1 MRTDQPVVAFGGSY
15 GGMLAAWLRMKY
27 PASVQGAIAASAPIL
42 AFGKEYNSNSFWQVV
57 TRDATPAA
65 GAAPGCDTAVRST
78 WPVIDTY
85 GATDAG
91 QHYKYSFIFFFYPF
105 VHHSVQPDDTDG
117 GGAAMLRERGAAGS
131 LLSMPLRVGNQLPPP
146 FMLTCVPI
154 CRRHR
159 F

>member
-91 QHYKYSFIFFFYPF
+91 QHYKYSFIFFFTPSPIIPYNLRILTGAGLPC
-105 VHHSVQPDDTDG
+105 SVKG
-117 GGAAMLRERGAAGS
+117 VAAGS